1 MSTAENAARE
11 LAPSVRLIATDPVD
25 ELARAEALVE
35 SYRGLA
41 DVFHEVLAEQS
52 LDALLERIADT
63 LRELVPYEELVVYEA
78 DNALKRLNPVLAR
91 SEWAEE
97 IANAET

>member
-1 MSTAENAARE
+1 
-11 LAPSVRLIATDPVD
+11 VRLVTTSAAD
-25 ELARAEALVE
+25 ELARAEAHVE

-41 DVFHEVLAEQS
+41 DVFHEILAEQS

-78 DNALKRLNPVLAR
+78 DGRREV
-91 SEWAEE
+91 
-97 IANAET
+97 ETGLTPQPYEADLS